1 MTLPVKCTQK
11 GVKSIFP
18 HTTLWFFKNFEIKNS
33 SEMSELN
40 KKPKLLNYSSDFSKI
55 LHIQYIK
62 PFHLRLK
69 CILPL
74 ICLRQN
80 QNQSKKQD

>member
-1 MTLPVKCTQK
+1 
-11 GVKSIFP
+11 
-18 HTTLWFFKNFEIKNS
+18 
-33 SEMSELN
+33 MSELN